1 MGEFVQACGFYD
13 AGDGHYQV
21 FEETGGYGE

>member
-1 MGEFVQACGFYD
+1 MGEFGQACGFYD
-13 AGDGHYQV
+13 VSDGHYTV